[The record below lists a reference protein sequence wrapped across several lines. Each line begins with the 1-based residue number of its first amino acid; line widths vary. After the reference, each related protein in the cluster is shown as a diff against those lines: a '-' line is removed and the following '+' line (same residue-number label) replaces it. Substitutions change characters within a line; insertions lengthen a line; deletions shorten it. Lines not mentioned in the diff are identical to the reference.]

1 MTYARSYASNRKP
14 KKAISFRR
22 SSNKRKIE
30 KLHFRQNTYRGNP
43 LSWQKVKTIFL
54 GTCFAVCAASLLA
67 GFSLLLVI
75 GYQYLLTVPYFCIKS
90 PEGIKIEGQ
99 ALSNPVAVLQ
109 EMQLKPGSSLLA
121 IQPLKVEKALLQQ
134 PWIEHAALTRVWPD
148 QVHLKIREHHPLALV
163 KLDHKLYLM
172 DTRGIL
178 FKVMEPHDP
187 HDFPVITGLQV
198 EHFQRVEGNL
208 TPLLA
213 KVFDFMEILKEKN
226 NYLNLA
232 TVSEINVDS
241 ERGITIYPAEL
252 NLGVSIGFQG
262 HSQKLAN
269 LQKVLPQLKQHG
281 DLANIDKIDLNYPQ
295 RVLVSRKNTDHSTP

>member
-1 MTYARSYASNRKP
+1 MTYARSYATSRKP
-14 KKAISFRR
+14 KKAIKFRR
-22 SSNKRKIE
+22 SSNKRKID

-43 LSWQKVKTIFL
+43 RSWQKLKTIFL
-54 GTCFAVCAASLLA
+54 GTCFALCAASLLA

-75 GYQYLLTVPYFCIKS
+75 GYHHLLTVPYFCIKS

-99 ALSNPVAVLQ
+99 VLSNPAAVLQ
-109 EMQLKPGSSLLA
+109 EMHIKPGSSLLA
-121 IQPLKVEKALLQQ
+121 IQPFKVEKALLQQ
-134 PWIEHAALTRVWPD
+134 PWIEQAELTRIWPD
-148 QVHLKIREHHPLALV
+148 QVHLKVREHQPLALV
-163 KLDHKLYLM
+163 KLDNKLYLM
-172 DTRGIL
+172 DTRGVL
-178 FKVMEPHDP
+178 FKAMEPHDP
-187 HDFPVITGLQV
+187 HDFPVITGLQD
-198 EHFQRVEGNL
+198 EHFQRVEGNM

-269 LQKVLPQLKQHG
+269 LQKVMPHLKQHG
-281 DLANIDKIDLNYPQ
+281 DLANIEKIDLNYPQ
-295 RVLVSRKNTDHSTP
+295 RVLVSRKNTDQSTP

>member
-1 MTYARSYASNRKP
+1 MTYARSYATSRKP
-14 KKAISFRR
+14 KKAITLRR
-22 SSNKRKIE
+22 SSNKRKID
-30 KLHFRQNTYRGNP
+30 KLHFRQNAYRTDP
-43 LSWQKVKTIFL
+43 QFWQKVKSVLL
-54 GTCFAVCAASLLA
+54 GTCFTLCAVSLLA

-90 PEGIKIEGQ
+90 PAGIHLEGQ
-99 ALSNPVAVLQ
+99 ALSNPTAVLQ
-109 EMQLKPGSSLLA
+109 EMHIQPGTSLLA
-121 IQPLKVEKALLQQ
+121 IQPLKAEKALNQQ
-134 PWIEHAALTRVWPD
+134 PWIEHAELTRIWPD
-148 QVHLKIREHHPLALV
+148 QVRIHIREHQPLALV
-163 KLDHKLYLM
+163 KLEQKLYLM

-187 HDFPVITGLQV
+187 HDFPVITGLQAD
-198 EHFQRVEGNL
+198 HFQRAEGNM

-213 KVFDFMEILKEKN
+213 RVFDFMELLREKN
-226 NYLNLA
+226 NSLNLA

-269 LQKVLPQLKQHG
+269 LQKVLPHLKEHG
-281 DLANIDKIDLNYPQ
+281 NLANIEKIDLNFPQ
-295 RVLVSRKNTDHSTP
+295 RVLVSKKNTDQTP

>member
-1 MTYARSYASNRKP
+1 MSYARSYASRKP

-22 SSNKRKIE
+22 TSNKRKID
-30 KLHFRQNTYRGNP
+30 KLYFRQNTYRSNP
-43 LSWQKVKTIFL
+43 RFWQKVKTIFL
-54 GTCFAVCAASLLA
+54 GSCFALCAASLLA

-75 GYQYLLTVPYFCIKS
+75 GYQYLLTTPYFCIKC

-99 ALSNPVAVLQ
+99 VLSNPAAVLN
-109 EMQLKPGSSLLA
+109 EMHLKVGSSLLA
-121 IQPLKVEKALLQQ
+121 IQPLKVERALLQQ
-134 PWIEHAALTRVWPD
+134 PWVAHAELTRIWPD
-148 QVHLKIREHHPLALV
+148 QVRLTVREHHPLALV
-163 KLDHKLYLM
+163 KVDNKLYLM
-172 DTRGIL
+172 DTQGIL
-178 FKVMEPHDP
+178 FKAMEPHDP
-187 HDFPVITGLQV
+187 HDFPVITGLRV
-198 EHFQRVEGNL
+198 EHFQRVEGNM

-213 KVFDFMEILKEKN
+213 KVFDFIEILKEKN
-226 NYLNLA
+226 NCLNLA

-241 ERGITIYPAEL
+241 ERGITIYPADL

-281 DLANIDKIDLNYPQ
+281 DLANIEKIDLNYPQ